1 MARRLRLV
9 VGETD
14 GVFVAEA
21 VVEALKELD
30 VDVDADTDPD
40 PDTDTDPVTEREEL
54 EETVGKLE

>member
-14 GVFVAEA
+14 RLVVAED
-21 VVEALKELD
+21 VTDSEALKE
-30 VDVDADTDPD
+30 VDPD
-40 PDTDTDPVTEREEL
+40 PDTDVDPDTVAEREEL

>member
-14 GVFVAEA
+14 RLVVAED
-21 VVEALKELD
+21 VTDSEALKELD
-30 VDVDADTDPD
+30 PD
-40 PDTDTDPVTEREEL
+40 PDTDVDPVTEREEL

>member
-14 GVFVAEA
+14 RLFVAEA
-21 VVEALKELD
+21 VALKEPD
-30 VDVDADTDPD
+30 TDADTDP
-40 PDTDTDPVTEREEL
+40 VVEKEEL

>member
-14 GVFVAEA
+14 RLVVAED
-21 VVEALKELD
+21 VTDSEALKEPD
-30 VDVDADTDPD
+30 PDADTDAD
-40 PDTDTDPVTEREEL
+40 PDAVTEREEL